1 MGETI
6 WSHFE
11 SLSEKNACDYYHIG
25 YEFIRWKLHGD
36 ILQIRLIATSEAVIG
51 KSSYGGDLHGSL
63 KLPINYNLQN
73 EELTFLKP
81 LPAAL

>member
-6 WSHFE
+6 WSRFE
-11 SLSEKNACDYYHIG
+11 SLSGKNACDYYHIG

-36 ILQIRLIATSEAVIG
+36 ILQICLIATSEAVIG